1 MSHRASPLL
10 VLPGFAA
17 LATALALSFGCP
29 QRTGPELGCTSDL
42 DCGDFKRC
50 DSANG
55 VCRCTDDGAC
65 DGSEFC
71 NLAGSCQPKTECLT
85 DDDCRTADNP
95 AAICDTRAPHLS
107 GSGADDN
114 IYSATAGQCVTLSAT
129 VSCLMDSHCPF
140 GFFCQGSQCLPGC
153 RDDGDCPMGDPCING
168 TCDPTP
174 GACSGNGYCE
184 YGEICQNHVCRPH
197 AEAAQLCQRCD
208 PTDTFGSDCTGS
220 CLIDSSIDPTPCDAD
235 SDCAAGYCVKLPCI
249 SDDQCMFEF
258 ETCAGG
264 GFLTPGACSGY
275 CGDFFCGSSSCDDAT
290 DPCPRGYGCYTLV
303 SVSDVSCTR
312 GGGECPSSSSC
323 SADASGENQV
333 SGYCACGPDVG
344 CPAGTD
350 CVDGG
355 CVTGTTCGPQDGLL
369 CADVL

>member
-10 VLPGFAA
+10 VLPGLAA
-17 LATALALSFGCP
+17 LAAALALVVGCP
-29 QRTGPELGCTSDL
+29 ERTGEELGCTSDL

-50 DSANG
+50 DTGNG

-65 DGSEFC
+65 DASEFC

-114 IYSATAGQCVTLSAT
+114 VYSATAGQCVTLSAQ

-174 GACSGNGYCE
+174 GACNGNGFCE

-197 AEAAQLCQRCD
+197 AESAQLCQRCD
-208 PTDTFGSDCTGS
+208 PTALVSDCTGS
-220 CLIDSSIDPTPCDAD
+220 CLIDSSVDPSPCDAD
-235 SDCAAGYCVKLPCI
+235 SDCAAGYCVKLPCAT
-249 SDDQCMFEF
+249 DDQCMFGF
-258 ETCAGG
+258 ETCEGG

-290 DPCPRGYGCYTLV
+290 DPCPRGYSCYTLV
-303 SVSDVSCTR
+303 SVSDISCTR

-323 SADASGENQV
+323 SADAPGENQV

-344 CPAGTD
+344 CPGLTE